1 MNLLDLAILFLL
13 ATAGLNG
20 YRRGAALQLSAYA
33 GLLLGLLVG
42 ALVAPPISRLVSSP
56 LMQAA
61 LALII
66 LLSMATIGDAVG
78 WLVGRKVW
86 VLARQSK
93 LKAID
98 AAGGSVVAVVAVLLA
113 TWFVAFNLVNGPWP
127 SLSREIRQS
136 AIVQT
141 LDDAL
146 PRPPSVLAEMRTFLN
161 RFGFPEVFA
170 GFPPAPAGPVDV
182 PTNAQVRAA
191 AGKADESTVK
201 IEGAA
206 CGAILEG
213 SGFVAAP
220 NYIVTNA
227 HVVAGM
233 KSPQIESMD
242 GGSQPALVVAFDPKL
257 DIAVLYVNHTPAPP
271 LTLDP
276 VDEGR
281 GAEGVVLGYPGGG
294 PFQYGAAAV
303 RRELSAIG
311 RDIYGRSVVDRKVYE
326 MQALVRPGNS
336 GGPFVLLDGEVAGV
350 VFAASTTDDEIG
362 YAIASPQV
370 IPILSKAEGKS
381 QAVSTDGCAR

>member
-1 MNLLDLAILFLL
+1 VNLLDVAVLLLLVLA
-13 ATAGLNG
+13 ALNG

-33 GLLLGLLVG
+33 GLLLGLLAG
-42 ALVAPPISRLVSSP
+42 ALIAPPISRLVSSP
-56 LMQAA
+56 LAQAA
-61 LALII
+61 LALTL
-66 LLSMATIGDAVG
+66 LLSMATVGDAVG

-113 TWFVAFNLVNGPWP
+113 TWFVAFNLVNGPFP

-146 PRPPSVLAEMRTFLN
+146 PRPPSVLAEVRTFLN

-191 AGKADESTVK
+191 AGVAGESTVK

-233 KSPQIESMD
+233 KSPQVESMD
-242 GGSQPALVVAFDPKL
+242 GGSQTALVMVFDPKL
-257 DIAVLYVNHTPAPP
+257 DIAVLYVNDTPAPP
-271 LTLDP
+271 LSLDP

-281 GAEGVVLGYPGGG
+281 GVEGVVLGYPGGG

-303 RRELSAIG
+303 RRELSAVG
-311 RDIYGRSVVDRKVYE
+311 RDIYGKSVVDRNVYE

-350 VFAASTTDDEIG
+350 VFAASTTDSKIG

-370 IPILSKAEGKS
+370 IPLLH
-381 QAVSTDGCAR
+381 QAQARAAPVSTQGCAR